1 MIEFNLEQGYA
12 YKLNNMPRGKNI
24 KIPITNSCN
33 VPYRHV
39 VVDFNSNCLICECDG
54 WLPIPV
60 GKVTDFESLQD
71 LFNSPIAQVLQQD
84 IDDKKFTWCAVEYCN
99 IKNQNIIKRKFELA
113 INIDESCNLNC
124 PSCRRDSIMHISG
137 PEVERKQ
144 QDINRIM
151 TWLKN
156 FNEPIHIILSGNGDP
171 LASNIIRPLIKNYQ
185 PKSTQTF
192 RLFTNGLLLKKQLEN
207 SPLLPNI
214 TEFSI
219 SVDAGSA
226 EVYEK
231 VRLGG
236 RWKVLLENLQYLKAL
251 QKENSVQLNFAVQ
264 NSNWHDLSNF
274 VDLCLSHGFRA
285 NIHQLDDWG
294 TWNSA
299 PVDTP
304 DSWTIVNGTY
314 LDHNVLN
321 RSHLNYTRCRDTV
334 KKLVTQHT
342 GKSVN
347 FAPKLLQLLEL

>member
-151 TWLKN
+151 SWLKN

-251 QKENSVQLNFAVQ
+251 QKENNVQLNFAVQ

-321 RSHLNYTRCRDTV
+321 RSHLNYTQCRDTV

>member
-151 TWLKN
+151 SWLKN